1 MNKGVRITMKKLQS
15 IFLPLFASD
24 FLVIIFA
31 TFLSILNLIFYN
43 RVEYWDRLILFNI
56 IVVIFVIIFAHLDK
70 KFDHPFWTQLHYWYI
85 VPLIFIS
92 YKELYFMVEPIRHV
106 DYDKILIAID
116 RFIFGQDPTKILYHI
131 STPVLTELL
140 QITYGTFFFLPVILA
155 VDLMLKNRMEAVKF
169 EIFLIV
175 YGFFLSYIGYFLVPA
190 IGPRFTLYNFR
201 NINAELPG
209 LFFTNY
215 IREILNF
222 GESITAKTL
231 NPTALVQRDV
241 FPSGHTEMTLL
252 VMYLSVKFKA
262 KTKYFFLPVGTL
274 LIFSTVYLR
283 YHYAIDVI
291 GGIAFMIFAVWSG
304 KKIYN
309 WWMNITNNPKFE
321 YNKY

>member
-1 MNKGVRITMKKLQS
+1 MKKLQS

-31 TFLSILNLIFYN
+31 IFLSILNIIFYN
-43 RVEYWDRLILFNI
+43 RVKYWDQLILFNI
-56 IVVIFVIIFAHLDK
+56 VVIVFVIILAQLDK

-85 VPLIFIS
+85 VPLIFLS
-92 YKELYFMVEPIRHV
+92 FKELYFMVEPIRQV

-140 QITYGTFFFLPVILA
+140 QITYGTFFFLPIILA

-209 LFFTNY
+209 LFLTNY
-215 IREILNF
+215 IREILNI

-283 YHYAIDVI
+283 YHYAVDVI
-291 GGIAFMIFAVWSG
+291 GGIVFMIFAVWSG

>member
-1 MNKGVRITMKKLQS
+1 MKKLQS
-15 IFLPLFASD
+15 IFLSLFASD

-31 TFLSILNLIFYN
+31 IFLSILNIIFYD
-43 RVEYWDRLILFNI
+43 RVKYWDQLILFNI
-56 IVVIFVIIFAHLDK
+56 IVIGFVILLAHLDK
-70 KFDHPFWTQLHYWYI
+70 KFNHPFWTQLHYWYI
-85 VPLIFIS
+85 VPLIFLS
-92 YKELYFMVEPIRHV
+92 FKELYFMVEPIRQV

-140 QITYGTFFFLPVILA
+140 QITYGMFFFLPLILA

-209 LFFTNY
+209 LFLTNY
-215 IREILNF
+215 IREILNV

-252 VMYLSVKFKA
+252 VMYLSVKFKT

-321 YNKY
+321 FNKY